1 MNPSYCLTIT
11 GRVQG
16 VSFRYHTMEKARELG
31 IFGYVKNQP
40 DGTVYVEAQGER
52 GALDQL
58 VLWCHQGPSFAR
70 VEKVAVEKGKGS
82 VAFSNFEI
90 RYPG

>member
-1 MNPSYCLTIT
+1 MKTCYCLTIT

-31 IFGYVKNQP
+31 ISGHVKNQP
-40 DGTVYVEAQGER
+40 DGTVHVEAEGEE
-52 GALDQL
+52 AAMNQF

-70 VEKVAVEKGKGS
+70 VDRVDMEKGKGS
-82 VAFSNFEI
+82 GFRNFEI
-90 RYPG
+90 RYSG